1 MLFEKL
7 TDEEK
12 SMIEI
17 FRHNFNE
24 YENTSNFV
32 GEYVDTETF
41 LRFWEEEKASLF
53 EAFGGN
59 LILRKPF
66 QGTVEEDELYEK
78 FNRFFW
84 TEEFSKF
91 RNALHNFIQRNN
103 YSEWYSQSVVDVDGR
118 TKISLKEIVSWHIFT
133 VESFIANTYNGP
145 TVEIKT
151 GVGNVVKLVHGC
163 KLMKVLGRIVKEIP
177 SMTETFEYIRL
188 RQSQIMNEAN
198 LKATLCLS
206 IHPLD
211 YMTASYNAN
220 GWRSCMNWEDGEFRR
235 GVVEMMNSPLVV
247 VAYLE
252 AEKERLR
259 FGGNLEWNSKRWRE
273 FFIVTPEMLS
283 GIKGYPYWNRELE
296 DETLRWL
303 RQIFAP
309 YYNSSYAEDI
319 QVWDTESGVYNEKY
333 NIKVVP
339 CMECGP
345 AMYNDF
351 YDGNDYHSI
360 FVKDL
365 NMKRRFHIN
374 YSGASECI
382 CCGEDADFDTESYLY
397 CCDCVHEK
405 YCSKCGARLNDDEAI
420 VDSHTGNVYC
430 EYCYDNLPVC
440 DCCHEHTDDYEMHQF
455 VIGRDED
462 TSDDIIMDSDS
473 IGRRWRGADPVYI
486 SVCRECDN
494 EVFVDGSDIWKK
506 PLNHYELWYSSYPIV
521 PLDQLTPW
529 AREHLIRPE
538 DLEYFLTHKDSEE
551 QSA

>member
-12 SMIEI
+12 SLIEI

-24 YENTSNFV
+24 DENTGSFV

-41 LRFWEEEKASLF
+41 LRFWETEKAPLF

-59 LILRKPF
+59 FILRKPI
-66 QGTVEEDELYEK
+66 QCTVEEDELYEK
-78 FNRFFW
+78 LGRLLWTPEFSSLRNSISSFVEIHNEDNWFNR
-84 TEEFSKF
+84 
-91 RNALHNFIQRNN
+91 RIM
-103 YSEWYSQSVVDVDGR
+103 DIDGR
-118 TKISLKEIVSWHIFT
+118 SKVCLNEIFCWQIFT
-133 VESFIANTYNGP
+133 SEALVANSYDGP
-145 TVEIKT
+145 TVEIN
-151 GVGNVVKLVHGC
+151 VGNGNVIKLIHGC
-163 KLMKVLGRIVKEIP
+163 KLMKFLGRLVKAM
-177 SMTETFEYIRL
+177 SSETMAEKFEYIRL

-198 LKATLCLS
+198 LRATLCLS

-220 GWRSCMNWEDGEFRR
+220 DWRSCMSWEDGEFRR
-235 GVVEMMNSPLVV
+235 GVVEMMNSPMVV

-252 AEKERLR
+252 ADKQRLR
-259 FGGNLEWNSKRWRE
+259 FGNGAEWNSKRWRE

-283 GIKGYPYWNRELE
+283 GIKGYPYWNRALE
-296 DETLRWL
+296 DEALQWL

-309 YYNSSYAEDI
+309 YYHSNYAEDI

-339 CMECGP
+339 YMECGP

-382 CCGEDADFDTESYLY
+382 CCGQDAYFDTEGHLY
-397 CCDCVHEK
+397 CTDCIHEI
-405 YCSKCGARLNDDEAI
+405 YCYKCGARLDPDEAI
-420 VDSHTGNVYC
+420 NHHDNYYC
-430 EYCYDNLPVC
+430 GYCFDNLPTC
-440 DCCHEHTDDYEMHQF
+440 DCCGEHVEDDYSRTF
-455 VIGRDED
+455 VIGRDSE
-462 TSDDIIMDSDS
+462 TTTDIIKKAEDSKW
-473 IGRRWRGADPVYI
+473 WRNPDPIYI
-486 SVCRECDN
+486 TICDDCGEKVFIKGNKIWRE
-494 EVFVDGSDIWKK
+494 K
-506 PLNHYELWYSSYPIV
+506 LNFYDVWYSSYPIV
-521 PLDQLTPW
+521 PLDELTPW
-529 AREHLIRPE
+529 AREHLIDAE
-538 DLEYFLTHKDSEE
+538 DLEYFLKEKDNEE